1 MQGVLCYNCQNYR
14 HIAKYCTQRK
24 KQGQSSQARAARPA
38 KESDDDAKE
47 QANVLLQKMGEES
60 EKVKEYIVKTVWKR
74 EDFQGA

>member
-1 MQGVLCYNCQNYR
+1 MRGVLCHNCQNYG

-24 KQGQSSQARAARPA
+24 KQGQSSQVRATRPA
-38 KESDDDAKE
+38 EDSDNEAKE

-60 EKVKEYIVKTVWKR
+60 DKVKEYIIKTVWKR